1 MYSDEKINSIDI
13 STVCME
19 KKFRVKQPSTRS
31 LPAYRNVE
39 KNKLIYKTLSSLL
52 HSKNK
57 PFHELY
63 QILEKTVEHVNSKQ
77 STPKVT
83 LYVHSSAKRGSNNCS
98 KICAQSD
105 GDLIVVGGL
114 ICKSI
119 LMENSPF
126 SNVYVTFVDGICLE
140 YQVLLSMEL
149 CTFRVSKGVFVVAL
163 NSLLTAI

>member
-1 MYSDEKINSIDI
+1 M
-13 STVCME
+13 
-19 KKFRVKQPSTRS
+19 
-31 LPAYRNVE
+31 E
-39 KNKLIYKTLSSLL
+39 KNKLIYTPLSSLL

-63 QILEKTVEHVNSKQ
+63 QILEKIVERVKQ

-83 LYVHSSAKRGSNNCS
+83 LYVHSSAKRGSNNFS

-126 SNVYVTFVDGICLE
+126 SNVYVTFVDGIRLE
-140 YQVLLSMEL
+140 YQVSASMQL
-149 CTFRVSKGVFVVAL
+149 CTFRVSKRVFVVTL
-163 NSLLTAI
+163 NSVLTPI